1 MAESPS
7 VPHALSLKILR
18 LSRPS
23 LVTSA
28 PLCPPVEQPEPW
40 SQAARGLSF
49 VPSRPRPLQDLAQS
63 DLLALPPFFGNIY
76 LGETFSSFVS
86 VNNESF
92 GHVADVS
99 IKAELQTTSQ
109 RFTLVDTQTSGAP
122 NSSGAPTASFAP
134 TTVGNNASTQAK
146 GWSLEPGQSAEFAL
160 HHEIKELG
168 IHILVCSVHY
178 SSSSAPTDRKFFRKF
193 YKFQVMNPLSVKT
206 KVNSLPDGRVFLET
220 QIQNITAGP
229 IHLERM
235 KFDPAEVFSFVDLN
249 KTDLAPP
256 GKCSVP
262 LSKLPSTSVPHTRS
276 DSSGMEMKKQGSIGS
291 LFSTKS
297 DKLSEQT
304 KLNSI
309 FGSYMQ
315 PMDTRQYLFLL
326 VPLPKMDETRVKTF
340 PGLGKLDI
348 IWSFQLGQYG
358 RLQTSQL
365 SRKIPVLEPFVV
377 SVTRQPA
384 IIETEAPFTL
394 SCRIRN
400 NLASE
405 SLRLCVSL
413 EKKRMTK
420 ILPLGSSEL
429 SLGNVKGDSF
439 IDFDLDFFPL
449 YPGLHKI
456 PGLKIVDRISGTVM
470 ELESLADVFVIQG
483 IPGGEEVVR

>member
-1 MAESPS
+1 
-7 VPHALSLKILR
+7 
-18 LSRPS
+18 
-23 LVTSA
+23 
-28 PLCPPVEQPEPW
+28 
-40 SQAARGLSF
+40 
-49 VPSRPRPLQDLAQS
+49 
-63 DLLALPPFFGNIY
+63 
-76 LGETFSSFVS
+76 

-122 NSSGAPTASFAP
+122 NPSGVPTASFAP
-134 TTVGNNASTQAK
+134 SNIGSTASQPSATAK

-178 SSSSAPTDRKFFRKF
+178 SSSSAPSDRKFFRKF
-193 YKFQVMNPLSVKT
+193 YKFQVLNPLSVKT

-249 KTDLAPP
+249 KTDLAPT

-262 LSKLPSTSVPHTRS
+262 LSQLPLTAVSHAH
-276 DSSGMEMKKQGSIGS
+276 SSGSEMKKQGSIGS

-304 KLNSI
+304 KVNSI

-315 PMDTRQYLFLL
+315 PLDTRQYLFLL
-326 VPLPKMDETRVKTF
+326 VPRPEMDETRVKTF

-365 SRKIPVLEPFVV
+365 SRKIPVLEPFEV

-405 SLRLCVSL
+405 SLRLCITL
-413 EKKRMTK
+413 EKKKMTK

-429 SLGNVKGDSF
+429 SLGNVKGDSY

-456 PGLKIVDRISGTVM
+456 PGLKIEDRISGTVM

-483 IPGGEEVVR
+483 GIPGGEALVR